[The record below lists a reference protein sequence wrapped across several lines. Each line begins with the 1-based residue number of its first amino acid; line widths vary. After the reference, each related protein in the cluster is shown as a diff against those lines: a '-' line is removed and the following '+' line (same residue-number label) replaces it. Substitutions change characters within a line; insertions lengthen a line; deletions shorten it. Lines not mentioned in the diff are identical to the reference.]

1 MCVCVF
7 KLASSITTFKPL
19 KIHIFLKNYRQ
30 LKSKQTQIN
39 PRITQINKNFR
50 YNIPILTLERCKRCA
65 HPHLSRS
72 FHRFLNCQRPHY
84 WIRRNSSTKCMM
96 LAC

>member
-1 MCVCVF
+1 MCVCSNWHLVLQHSNHSRF
-7 KLASSITTFKPL
+7 TYFSRIIDNSKVNKP
-19 KIHIFLKNYRQ
+19 KI
-30 LKSKQTQIN
+30 
-39 PRITQINKNFR
+39 ITQINKNFR

-84 WIRRNSSTKCMM
+84 WIRRNTSTKCMM